1 MQSISEFKSNF
12 FGGARN
18 NLFRVNLAWPG
29 AIVAPIGVNLV
40 TDQMMVKGASL
51 PASVIG
57 TIEVPFRGRKLKIAG
72 DRTYESW
79 TITVINDLN
88 MGLRNKFERWMDAIS
103 ANSINVNELGGLN
116 YMTQLSVE
124 QLDLDQNPI
133 KRYDIYD
140 AYPTNVSNIEL
151 NYDTTDAVEEFTVE
165 FNYSYW
171 TSEEAKIVAI

>member
-1 MQSISEFKSNF
+1 
-12 FGGARN
+12 
-18 NLFRVNLAWPG
+18 
-29 AIVAPIGVNLV
+29 
-40 TDQMMVKGASL
+40 
-51 PASVIG
+51 
-57 TIEVPFRGRKLKIAG
+57 
-72 DRTYESW
+72 
-79 TITVINDLN
+79 
-88 MGLRNKFERWMDAIS
+88 MDAIS